1 MRTGMRR
8 IKEKAARLK
17 RYPRGRGFGVQSP
30 NDYNFITK
38 VVKGHIDSDCCKAI
52 DNVCPDNHGDKY
64 KFAHLC
70 YRVAQYLKP
79 VRCLCLMPQNENIR
93 HYVQSAVPGI
103 CFARSMDDNDIEKG
117 RCLVIMSPAEDLVE
131 DIEAAVCAARENV
144 WMIIDGIRR
153 DNDTYRCWLNISGD
167 SAARI
172 TFDLYHY
179 GIICFDKKR
188 YKQNYKIYL

>member
-1 MRTGMRR
+1 MRR

-17 RYPRGRGFGVQSP
+17 RFPRGRGFGVQSP

-38 VVKGHIDSDCCKAI
+38 VVKGHIDSNCCAAADI
-52 DNVCPDNHGDKY
+52 ECTDVRGDKF

-79 VRCLCLMPQNENIR
+79 SQCICMVPKEENIPYYIVR
-93 HYVQSAVPGI
+93 AVPDV
-103 CFARSMDDNDIEKG
+103 SVSDIMPDEFNNG
-117 RCLVIMSPAEDLVE
+117 RCLVILSPAEQYMSD
-131 DIEAAVCAARENV
+131 AENLLDSTTERT
-144 WMIIDGIRR
+144 WMIIDGIRK
-153 DNDTYRCWLNISGD
+153 NDETYHMWQKVIADVRT
-167 SAARI
+167 RI

>member
-1 MRTGMRR
+1 MRKIR
-8 IKEKAARLK
+8 EKAARL
-17 RYPRGRGFGVQSP
+17 RRFPRGRGFGVQSP

-38 VVKGHIDSDCCKAI
+38 VVKGHIDSDCCSENDEKM
-52 DNVCPDNHGDKY
+52 PDTHGDKY

-79 VRCLCLMPQNENIR
+79 VQCACIMPGNENIR
-93 HYVQSAVPGI
+93 NYVDTAVDEVS
-103 CFARSMDDNDIEKG
+103 FVNSMAQNEGKG
-117 RCLVIMSPAEDLVE
+117 RCLVILSPAEDHLKDLETLVR
-131 DIEAAVCAARENV
+131 EAKENV
-144 WMIIDGIRR
+144 WMIIDGIRK
-153 DNDTYRCWLNISGD
+153 NNETYRCWQKISED
-167 SAARI
+167 ARARI